1 MAPIKKAPF
10 LKFEIH
16 DFFRKP
22 QKKAIFA
29 LKYGAFFYLWFPGVT
44 AMIFLVNYSIWI
56 QNKIIVAP
64 NGAQMKKCATEYA
77 SFFEKSWFFK

>member
-1 MAPIKKAPF
+1 MAWKKKAPF

-22 QKKAIFA
+22 QKKAIFG
-29 LKYGAFFYLWFPGVT
+29 LKYGAFFNLWFLRVSM
-44 AMIFLVNYSIWI
+44 MIFPANYSTRI

-64 NGAQMKKCATEYA
+64 NGAKMKKGATEDA
-77 SFFEKSWFFK
+77 